1 MFKAQAI
8 ILAGGQG
15 SRLQP
20 YTTIVP
26 KPLLPVGNYPILEI
40 LIRQLKRFSFT
51 RIVISVGH
59 LSGLIEAYF
68 GSGVKWGVDICY
80 VQEDSPLGTAGAIKL
95 VKHVEENFIV
105 MNGDI
110 LTDIDMLGLLRSHI
124 CQKVISTIVIKH
136 RNIKSDFGEIE
147 INEQNELISYTEKP
161 EHQSFASIGMNVF
174 NARARSFIKMNENI
188 GIPDLVAR
196 FKAAGERMFCYQT
209 HGIWLDLGRLN
220 DLQEA
225 QGVFLA
231 NKEKFL

>member
-20 YTTIVP
+20 YTTVVP

-40 LIRQLKRFSFT
+40 LIRQLKRSSFT
-51 RIVISVGH
+51 RIAISVGH
-59 LSGLIEAYF
+59 LAGLIEAYF
-68 GSGVKWGVDICY
+68 GSGEKWGVDICY
-80 VQEDSPLGTAGAIKL
+80 VREDSPLGTAGAIKL
-95 VKHVEENFIV
+95 VKHVEENFLV

-110 LTDIDMLGLLRSHI
+110 LTDINMSDLFQRHVR
-124 CQKVISTIVIKH
+124 QKEISTVAVQQRK
-136 RNIKSDFGEIE
+136 IKSDFGEIKVD
-147 INEQNELISYTEKP
+147 EQNELVSYTEKP
-161 EHQSFASIGMNVF
+161 EYRSLASIGMNVF
-174 NARARSFIKMNENI
+174 NERARSFIKMNENI

-196 FKAAGERMFCYQT
+196 FKAAGERVFCYQM
-209 HGIWLDLGRLN
+209 HGIWLDLGRFN

-231 NKEKFL
+231 NEKKFL